1 MTHIIGAQICA
12 IQPSDI
18 QSYDNLHNDTQDSDI
33 YHDILS
39 LITLNIETIIKMTVK
54 IMTLSM
60 MLFGGY
66 DLEYWSD
73 CRYTQS
79 RLAEGHGSIFGLT
92 NDLKHI
98 FKHGTFYNTP
108 TAGTQPWGSAPSLA
122 RTY

>member
-66 DLEYWSD
+66 DLEY
-73 CRYTQS
+73 
-79 RLAEGHGSIFGLT
+79 
-92 NDLKHI
+92 
-98 FKHGTFYNTP
+98 
-108 TAGTQPWGSAPSLA
+108 
-122 RTY
+122 